1 MSRDRVYG
9 GAILCGSIGGI
20 AVYFWLVFISP
31 WSVQA
36 IQATAF
42 IGVAAI
48 LAILAWIGY
57 VLATT
62 PPPPPIAEIE
72 TETDVTA
79 EGSAEEEKKGGESQ
93 STCSASS

>member
-1 MSRDRVYG
+1 MKKLSRDRAYG
-9 GAILCGSIGGI
+9 GAILCGSAGGI
-20 AVYFWLVFISP
+20 VVYFWLVFISP

-42 IGVAAI
+42 VGVAAI

-62 PPPPPIAEIE
+62 PPPPPIAETEAE
-72 TETDVTA
+72 TEAATEAGTA
-79 EGSAEEEKKGGESQ
+79 SERQGGEN
-93 STCSASS
+93 